1 MRKPPAKRP
10 APAKRQDSPQVQ
22 PTNGSITRV
31 ESRQWAGPL
40 PPPEALAGFN
50 QVAENGAERIF
61 QQWERESDHRREM
74 ERRDF
79 KWSVA
84 EAFFGKTLAFIF
96 VLTALGLAAYA
107 IYQGATWLAAFLA
120 AGTISAVAL
129 AFIATNRPRPNGK

>member
-1 MRKPPAKRP
+1 M
-10 APAKRQDSPQVQ
+10 Q
-22 PTNGSITRV
+22 
-31 ESRQWAGPL
+31 QWAGPL
-40 PPPEALAGFN
+40 PPPSILDGFN

-84 EAFFGKTLAFIF
+84 EGFFGKALAFIF

-107 IYQGATWLAAFLA
+107 ISEGATWLAALLA
-120 AGTISAVAL
+120 GGTIVSVVL
-129 AFIATNRPRPNGK
+129 AFIATNRPRSGGK